1 MLCLKK
7 GCRDRRLDR
16 LGAQFEAVAND
27 TARLVPDSEAGLT
40 QEELKKLRDLIPVIK
55 AQIAELDAFGL
66 PDSVIHGDLNV
77 NNIALTKTGEFI
89 FYDWTDLSISHPFFD
104 LDAMLEWGSPFEKEI
119 PDWQKRVR
127 NAYLEAWTDF
137 LPMPELVRAFELSA
151 QLAIMV
157 QALNYHWI
165 VTRIEK
171 SGRWEFENE
180 APYYFR
186 RLLNFQQ

>member
-1 MLCLKK
+1 M
-7 GCRDRRLDR
+7 
-16 LGAQFEAVAND
+16 
-27 TARLVPDSEAGLT
+27 T
-40 QEELKKLRDLIPVIK
+40 QEELEQLRGLVPILK
-55 AQIAELDAFGL
+55 AQVAELAAFGL
-66 PDSVIHGDLNV
+66 PDSLIHGDLNPH
-77 NNIALTKTGEFI
+77 NIALAETGGFI
-89 FYDWTDLSISHPFFD
+89 YYDWTDLSISHPFFD

-127 NAYLEAWTDF
+127 NAYLEAWTGF

-151 QLAIMV
+151 RLAIMV

-180 APYYFR
+180 VPYYFR
-186 RLLNFQQ
+186 RLLEFEAANSPE